1 MAIPVVSF
9 TKNVSIVSAHQSCT
23 VNAQVNENF
32 IEFEARATKDGEA
45 YGRGIGTL
53 VASMSIALP
62 NYYLANTNYPF
73 VITDQKLTNG
83 DGVYRISMYAK
94 NVDGI
99 WSDAKA
105 FTWDLAGNGW
115 NEGTWI

>member
-1 MAIPVVSF
+1 MAIPQISF
-9 TKNVSIVSAHQSCT
+9 TKNVSIISAHQTCT
-23 VNAQVNENF
+23 VNMQVNENF
-32 IEFEARATKDGEA
+32 IEFEARATKNGQP

-73 VITDQKLTNG
+73 VVTDQNLASG

-94 NVDGI
+94 NVDGV
-99 WSDAKA
+99 WSDAVA
-105 FTWDLAGNGW
+105 FAWDTITQGW
-115 NEGTWI
+115 NEGVWL